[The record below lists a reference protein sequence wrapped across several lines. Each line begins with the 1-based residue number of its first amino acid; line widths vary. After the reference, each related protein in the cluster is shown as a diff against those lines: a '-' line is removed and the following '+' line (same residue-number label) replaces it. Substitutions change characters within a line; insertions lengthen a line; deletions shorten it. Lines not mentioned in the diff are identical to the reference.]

1 MVLLVKGVFR
11 AMAVIGASRQLPLI
25 EKKRIQPRVDKD
37 VLRLAKSKAAA
48 QDITLEYAIEQLLR
62 AWVTGKVKLLEN
74 NKKV

>member
-1 MVLLVKGVFR
+1 MVKGVFR
-11 AMAVIGASRQLPLI
+11 AMAVTRESRQLPLI

-37 VLRLAKSKAAA
+37 VLRLAKSKAAV
-48 QDITLEYAIEQLLR
+48 QDITLEYAIEQLLK